1 MIKRILLFITAGL
14 LLTSCIEINVHYI
27 INPDKSGRVETS
39 YLMPVDPMGFGSTLN
54 DPEGKALKELYKM
67 FDEYPGVNTWS
78 NIKYEFINDSA
89 DLILSATGYFDNFNN
104 LKEKGMLPYEIRK
117 DGKDT
122 YFTFKTY
129 LDSVHTEVDN
139 TELKSLDELG
149 ITEKE
154 LQDSVR
160 KLKRNFKKG
169 LGMFA
174 MMMSN
179 IEFNTTYEFSG
190 SISTPS
196 GNKIGDG
203 SKFKVGLDGMKFQN
217 YMMEEM
223 DNDEY
228 YESIIRGASPFDVD
242 TEPSEN
248 DEMKRMVLEFLSGE
262 KEDISKIKVEFG
274 KAKFDYKK
282 ELKKAKKEWDSWK
295 KKNPKTDGDEKIKKS

>member
-1 MIKRILLFITAGL
+1 MIKRILLFITSGL
-14 LLTSCIEINVHYI
+14 ILTSCLEMNVHYT
-27 INPDKSGRVETS
+27 INPDLTGKVETE
-39 YLMPVDPMGFGSTLN
+39 YLMPVDPMGFGTKLD
-54 DPEGKALKELYKM
+54 DPDGKAKKEIFKM
-67 FDEYPGVNTWS
+67 LEEYPAINTW
-78 NIKYEFINDSA
+78 NKIEYEYINDST
-89 DLILSATGYFDNFNN
+89 DLIIKATGYFDNFNN
-104 LKEKGMLPYEIRK
+104 LKEKGILPYEILK
-117 DGKDT
+117 EGKDT

-129 LDSVHTEVDN
+129 LDSVHVEN
-139 TELKSLDELG
+139 EKTELKSLEELG

>member
-1 MIKRILLFITAGL
+1 MIKRLLLFITTGL
-14 LLTSCIEINVHYI
+14 ILTSCIEINVNYI
-27 INPDKSGRVETS
+27 INPDKSGKVETR
-39 YLMPVDPMGFGSTLN
+39 YLMPVDPMGFGGPLE
-54 DPEGKALKELYKM
+54 DPEGKAMTEMYKM
-67 FDEYPGVNTWS
+67 FDEYSGVNTWN
-78 NIKYEFINDSA
+78 NIKYEYINDST
-89 DLILSATGYFDNFNN
+89 DLVISATGYFDNFNS
-104 LKEKGMLPYEIRK
+104 LKEKGMLPYEIQK
-117 DGKDT
+117 EGNNT

-129 LDSVHTEVDN
+129 LDSVHTE
-139 TELKSLDELG
+139 EGKSQLKSLGELG
-149 ITEKE
+149 ITEKA

-160 KLKRNFKKG
+160 KLKRNYKKG

-179 IEFNTTYEFSG
+179 IEFNTTYEFAG

-203 SKFKVGLDGMKFQN
+203 TKFKVGLDGMKFQN

-242 TEPSEN
+242 TEPTEN
-248 DEMKRMVLEFLSGE
+248 QEMKRMVLEFLSGE
-262 KEDISKIKVEFG
+262 KEDISKIKVDFG
-274 KAKFDYKK
+274 KPKFDYKK

-295 KKNPKTDGDEKIKKS
+295 KKNAKYKEEENIKKS